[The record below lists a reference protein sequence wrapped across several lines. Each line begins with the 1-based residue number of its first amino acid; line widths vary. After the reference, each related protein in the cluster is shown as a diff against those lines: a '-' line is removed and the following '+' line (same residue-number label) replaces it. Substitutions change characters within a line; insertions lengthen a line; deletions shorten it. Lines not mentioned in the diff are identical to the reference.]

1 LQVKEPAQAKLP
13 TKLGAIQA
21 VLGKAQKAILRN
33 DFEFHA
39 KTVAEVRDI
48 TYINPCIYHI
58 SGLNQGGKGWACCL
72 FYGAERGGKGLEHTT
87 TMTITACP

>member
-1 LQVKEPAQAKLP
+1 MNGLRSQVGCACMECPVGADFPRIGAVLMRLQVKEPAQAKLP

-48 TYINPCIYHI
+48 INI
-58 SGLNQGGKGWACCL
+58 SM
-72 FYGAERGGKGLEHTT
+72 YV
-87 TMTITACP
+87 